1 LVGLEKNN
9 KTSEEIRGFFINK
22 NKELTMADEP
32 KVTIDEKDYL
42 IEDLSDD
49 AKAQLGS
56 MQVVDQKLA
65 NLQQEIGIMQT
76 ARNAYANALT
86 AALPNKN

>member
-1 LVGLEKNN
+1 
-9 KTSEEIRGFFINK
+9 
-22 NKELTMADEP
+22 MAAEP

-56 MQVVDQKLA
+56 MQVVDQKIA

-76 ARNAYANALT
+76 ARNAYANALA
-86 AALPNKN
+86 AALPKKN

>member
-1 LVGLEKNN
+1 MTG
-9 KTSEEIRGFFINK
+9 
-22 NKELTMADEP
+22 EP
-32 KVTIDEKDYL
+32 KVTIDEIDYL

-56 MQVVDQKLA
+56 MQVVDQKIA

-76 ARNAYANALT
+76 ARNAYANALA
-86 AALPNKN
+86 AALPKN

>member
-1 LVGLEKNN
+1 M
-9 KTSEEIRGFFINK
+9 T
-22 NKELTMADEP
+22 DEP

-56 MQVVDQKLA
+56 MQVVDQKIA

-76 ARNAYANALT
+76 ARNAYANALA
-86 AALPNKN
+86 AALPKN